1 MNFSAF
7 LLRRLLLSALVL
19 WGVATL
25 VFCMIYVVPGN
36 PALAIAG
43 DRASEDLMERIRE
56 DLGLNDPLPTQ
67 YLRYMGN
74 LLQGDLG
81 ESYVFRTPVSSA
93 VLERLPATF
102 QLALVAILLRILAG
116 LAVGFASALNRGRSI
131 DRSFMFLAVLGLS
144 APNFWLGLML
154 LYLFAYRFDWFPLGG
169 HETWWHTVLPALTLA
184 SSGAAWYGRVFRS
197 SLLEVMAGDYVRT
210 ARAKGLSERS
220 VIVSHVS
227 RNAVGPLLS
236 MIGMDFGAFLG
247 GIVVIESVFGWPG
260 IGRLAWEAV
269 RNLDGPMIM
278 GTVLIGAVFIVL
290 TNLIVDIVYRLID
303 PRLTLE

>member
-1 MNFSAF
+1 MSFPAF
-7 LLRRLLLSALVL
+7 LIRRLLLSALVL

-25 VFCMIYVVPGN
+25 VFCMIYIVPGN

-43 DRASEDLMERIRE
+43 DRASEELMERIRQ
-56 DLGLNDPLPTQ
+56 DLGLNDPLPVQ
-67 YLRYMGN
+67 YFRFMGK

-81 ESYVFRTPVSSA
+81 DSYVFRTPVATA

-102 QLALVAILLRILAG
+102 QLALVAIVLRVLAG
-116 LAVGFASALNRGRSI
+116 LAVGFASALNRGGLI
-131 DRSFMFLAVLGLS
+131 DRGFMFAAVLGLS
-144 APNFWLGLML
+144 APNFWLGLVL
-154 LYLFAYRFDWFPLGG
+154 IYVLAYKLGWFPLGG

-197 SLLEVMAGDYVRT
+197 SVLEAMASDYVRT

-220 VIVSHVS
+220 VVGRHVT
-227 RNAVGPLLS
+227 RNAIGPLLS

-247 GIVVIESVFGWPG
+247 GIVVIETVFGWPG

-290 TNLIVDIVYRLID
+290 ANLVVDIVYRLVD
-303 PRLTLE
+303 PRATFD